1 LFLAKK
7 EAFMSQLAKKKRIP
21 RKGDGTALKAHE
33 SQGKAMNEKRLES
46 EAIERAVYDGMQD
59 LRVKRSR

>member
-21 RKGDGTALKAHE
+21 RKGDGNALKAHE

-46 EAIERAVYDGMQD
+46 EAISS
-59 LRVKRSR
+59 L